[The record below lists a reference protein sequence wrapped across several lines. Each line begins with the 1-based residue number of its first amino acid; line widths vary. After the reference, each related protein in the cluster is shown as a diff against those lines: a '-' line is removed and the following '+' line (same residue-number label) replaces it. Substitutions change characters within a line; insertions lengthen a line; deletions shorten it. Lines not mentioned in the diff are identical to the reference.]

1 MRRHIFALSAGIAR
15 HRELCSIDRSI
26 RRRELLYLH
35 HYAHTHGLTHNVYYD
50 VLLGNPFKPRVYQLI
65 LWLYSASE
73 IISTLDGTRLRL
85 GTPEPY

>member
-1 MRRHIFALSAGIAR
+1 MRRHIIALSAGIAR

-35 HYAHTHGLTHNVYYD
+35 HYAYTHNVYYD
-50 VLLGNPFKPRVYQLI
+50 VLLGNPFTPRVYPLI